1 MVRPYDRSMNSA
13 AIVAVVLLGV
23 VGIFQ
28 VALAAGAPWG
38 AAAWGGRYGGVLPS
52 PLRIA
57 SGVAGVLVYPL
68 IALYVLDSAGL
79 IDLAWL
85 PGTVLGMWIVTAFF
99 TLGALANFASRS
111 RIERIWGP
119 LSLAIAVC
127 SAIIALKL

>member
-1 MVRPYDRSMNSA
+1 MNIV
-13 AIVAVVLLGV
+13 AILAVVLLGV

-38 AAAWGGRYGGVLPS
+38 AAAWGGRYVGVLPP

-57 SGVAGVLVYPL
+57 SGVTAILVYPL
-68 IALYVLDSAGL
+68 IALYVLDSAGV

-85 PGTVLGMWIVTAFF
+85 PGSRLGMWIVTAFF
-99 TLGALANFASRS
+99 TLGAVANFASRS

-119 LSLAIAVC
+119 LSLVVAVC
-127 SAIIALKL
+127 SVVIAINL

>member
-1 MVRPYDRSMNSA
+1 MNNA
-13 AIVAVVLLGV
+13 AIVAVGLLGV
-23 VGIFQ
+23 VGMFQ

-38 AAAWGGRYGGVLPS
+38 AAAWGGRYGGVLPP

-57 SGVAGVLVYPL
+57 SGVAGILVYPL
-68 IALYVLDSAGL
+68 IALYILDSASL
-79 IDLAWL
+79 IDLTWL
-85 PGTVLGMWIVTAFF
+85 RRTMPGMWVVAAFF
-99 TLGALANFASRS
+99 TLGAVANFASRS